1 MPGGDEQPAGAPL
14 PLSVYQLHPL
24 RAALYH
30 YSRYALRPPADLYVA
45 VSSLPRLRDGI
56 WRSADRRFHAQPV
69 ACAECG
75 PQLEWRGPQEHLF
88 GEAALDATIA
98 RLLAGDIVAVKGL
111 GGFHLLCDAGNREAV
126 AKLRAR
132 KHRPAKPLAVMLATT
147 AGLDEPALTLLT
159 SPAAPI
165 VLLEKTQV
173 AGLCDQIAPGLAEV
187 GGCCRLI
194 HCSIYFRRRWRAH

>member
-1 MPGGDEQPAGAPL
+1 MARPAG
-14 PLSVYQLHPL
+14 
-24 RAALYH
+24 
-30 YSRYALRPPADLYVA
+30 
-45 VSSLPRLRDGI
+45 
-56 WRSADRRFHAQPV
+56 
-69 ACAECG
+69 
-75 PQLEWRGPQEHLF
+75 HLF
-88 GEAALDATIA
+88 GEAALEAATA

-111 GGFHLLCDAGNREAV
+111 GGFHLLCDAGNPEAV

-147 AGLDEPALTLLT
+147 AGLSKPALTLLT

-173 AGLCDQIAPGLAEV
+173 AGLCDQIAPGLC
-187 GGCCRLI
+187 GSRGCCHLI